1 MGECGQDWQ
10 AGATTVRDRMDHLFN
25 NPDMADLSI
34 SAADPGWTWG
44 QTTKEFTV
52 RFTLNYTLIPTLV
65 LR

>member
-10 AGATTVRDRMDHLFN
+10 AGATTVRERMDHLFN

-52 RFTLNYTLIPTLV
+52 RFKL
-65 LR
+65 